1 MSKVRYFLMVQIYNL
16 RTLEVDQGS
25 PRLLIFILLGC
36 REFVIAQDIVDGR
49 DLLNLAFVANLF
61 KKYPALDSDS
71 QEIEIEETREE
82 KSTFCICLSL
92 VIKDM
97 NNQVFYIDLRRT

>member
-1 MSKVRYFLMVQIYNL
+1 MMTKVRYFLMVQIYNL

-92 VIKDM
+92 VI
-97 NNQVFYIDLRRT
+97 T

>member
-1 MSKVRYFLMVQIYNL
+1 MIWLSETPL
-16 RTLEVDQGS
+16 
-25 PRLLIFILLGC
+25 FILLGC

-61 KKYPALDSDS
+61 KKYPGLDSDS

-82 KSTFCICLSL
+82 KSTFCICLSF

-97 NNQVFYIDLRRT
+97 NNQVLYIDLRRT

>member
-1 MSKVRYFLMVQIYNL
+1 LFWFIWLSKTPL
-16 RTLEVDQGS
+16 
-25 PRLLIFILLGC
+25 FILLGC

-92 VIKDM
+92 VI
-97 NNQVFYIDLRRT
+97 T

>member
-1 MSKVRYFLMVQIYNL
+1 MVQIYNL